1 MTRRTFGAMAVAMA
15 LAGTTGC
22 GLGQTAQEQAHDR
35 LQDAL
40 DGAHA
45 GFLDRRA
52 HDPYS
57 TGAAAL
63 ETLDPYGYSVASR
76 ATGDTVALV
85 RWISAE
91 GYEEQF
97 LGGRRDFSMGA
108 CIGIAVVAGSGGDDR
123 GSVTTQPVDCPSGVE
138 TDVEGYSVDEVTT
151 DLDGRE
157 DDVTEPPYVP
167 PVCISGEPCTEGG
180 G

>member
-1 MTRRTFGAMAVAMA
+1 MTRRTIGALAALAMA
-15 LAGTTGC
+15 LVTTSC

-45 GFLDRRA
+45 GYLERRS

-63 ETLDPYGYSVASR
+63 ENLDPYGYSVASR
-76 ATGDTVALV
+76 ATGDTIALV

-91 GYEEQF
+91 GYEEQL
-97 LGGRRDFSMGA
+97 LGGREDFSMGA
-108 CIGIAVVAGSGGDDR
+108 CIGVAVVAGSGGDDR
-123 GSVTTQPVDCPSGVE
+123 GFVTTQPVDCPAGTGTE
-138 TDVEGYSVDEVTT
+138 FEGYSVREVTT

-157 DDVTEPPYVP
+157 DEVTEPPYVQ